1 MKKSL
6 KNKNNLINK
15 IPKKK
20 SLNKFSLNLSLNGTN
35 KLIGKNKNDT
45 INKETVDGSNA
56 DSQTNYL
63 NRESSNNL
71 KVNYCKNPSNGKTN
85 SQLFMYTSSFNEKK
99 KMSNYLNNTKNHSEM
114 ENVPNKEE
122 EIIPGENSE
131 YTEEKTNKIDYRYY
145 PNIPEIEANENIK
158 KYYWLATYDK
168 LMKETKIAKILN
180 YYYDTLSQKETEN
193 YAENSDYK
201 EDGYENK
208 LKLMKEKYNFIE
220 KTMIIEGY
228 EIYFVKKHGKPFVRQ
243 KKGEKLFIKLYLLTL
258 EQINQIFS
266 YINRLE
272 YKIYINDK
280 DFNIEKNSFKIINT
294 LNKTI
299 YNYSKVFFLGTFMNI
314 KIFLFSHKTKSDSS
328 GNNND
333 NSINTVNDL
342 PPSFKIAKIIKELM
356 INFPD
361 FSKKYFID
369 YLMKS
374 KDNNNDKS
382 IHEKELLTR
391 KMNEVS
397 SLLLTNDKNNHNSN
411 LNNLNIEIRNIVN
424 GIPTY
429 TPSSLEDINKI
440 NDISSSFKDTSI
452 KKYKEKIVLNN
463 HNEYNEAICSDFL
476 SNIKNEIKTI
486 SKESK
491 EKKSY
496 RKSNDSKKKESYR
509 TKSSNKIKIKNSNNK
524 SSKTRNG
531 WSMKT
536 IDNLG
541 EDTVIFKTTSIK
553 NKRKKNMTRDN
564 SLNDNIIK
572 KSKKKFDSCKNDS
585 KIVYEENLKINNKKI
600 LDINLN
606 KRKNKKIINDRKNIT
621 YDINNVNKNIEK
633 EFAIRSSRN
642 NLKINK
648 IKSNSNSRTYK
659 TICINTNS
667 LNADIKSVKMENIKT
682 KRGLKILPTMKK
694 IISQKMNKILDDKNT
709 NIGIENQSNN
719 AISIN
724 YIKKNDLHIENS
736 NNPIKSLKYNTIE
749 TKINDD
755 LENKNNEYITPL
767 KKKFFYY
774 YK

>member
-45 INKETVDGSNA
+45 INKETVDGSYA
-56 DSQTNYL
+56 DTQTIYL
-63 NRESSNNL
+63 NCDSSNNL
-71 KVNYCKNPSNGKTN
+71 KANYNKNPSYGKRNTK
-85 SQLFMYTSSFNEKK
+85 LFTYTSSFNEKK
-99 KMSNYLNNTKNHSEM
+99 KMSNSFNNVKNHSEM
-114 ENVPNKEE
+114 ENVTNKEE
-122 EIIPGENSE
+122 EIISGDNSE

-145 PNIPEIEANENIK
+145 PNIPEIEGNEYIK

-168 LMKETKIAKILN
+168 LMKKSKLAKILN

-382 IHEKELLTR
+382 IHEKELLT
-391 KMNEVS
+391 KENE
-397 SLLLTNDKNNHNSN
+397 
-411 LNNLNIEIRNIVN
+411 
-424 GIPTY
+424 
-429 TPSSLEDINKI
+429 
-440 NDISSSFKDTSI
+440 
-452 KKYKEKIVLNN
+452 
-463 HNEYNEAICSDFL
+463 
-476 SNIKNEIKTI
+476 
-486 SKESK
+486 
-491 EKKSY
+491 
-496 RKSNDSKKKESYR
+496 
-509 TKSSNKIKIKNSNNK
+509 
-524 SSKTRNG
+524 
-531 WSMKT
+531 
-536 IDNLG
+536 
-541 EDTVIFKTTSIK
+541 
-553 NKRKKNMTRDN
+553 
-564 SLNDNIIK
+564 
-572 KSKKKFDSCKNDS
+572 
-585 KIVYEENLKINNKKI
+585 
-600 LDINLN
+600 
-606 KRKNKKIINDRKNIT
+606 
-621 YDINNVNKNIEK
+621 
-633 EFAIRSSRN
+633 
-642 NLKINK
+642 
-648 IKSNSNSRTYK
+648 
-659 TICINTNS
+659 
-667 LNADIKSVKMENIKT
+667 
-682 KRGLKILPTMKK
+682 
-694 IISQKMNKILDDKNT
+694 
-709 NIGIENQSNN
+709 
-719 AISIN
+719 
-724 YIKKNDLHIENS
+724 
-736 NNPIKSLKYNTIE
+736 
-749 TKINDD
+749 
-755 LENKNNEYITPL
+755 
-767 KKKFFYY
+767 
-774 YK
+774 

>member
-6 KNKNNLINK
+6 KNKNVLIKK

-20 SLNKFSLNLSLNGTN
+20 SVNKYSLNLSLNGKN

-45 INKETVDGSNA
+45 INKETVDGSYVE
-56 DSQTNYL
+56 SQTNYL
-63 NRESSNNL
+63 NGESSNNL
-71 KVNYCKNPSNGKTN
+71 KANYSKNPSYDKRNTK
-85 SQLFMYTSSFNEKK
+85 LFMFTSSFNEKK
-99 KMSNYLNNTKNHSEM
+99 KISNSLNNAKNHSEN
-114 ENVPNKEE
+114 ENVQKKEE

-145 PNIPEIEANENIK
+145 PNIPEIEVNENIK

-168 LMKETKIAKILN
+168 LMKKSKIAKILN

-193 YAENSDYK
+193 YADNDYQE
-201 EDGYENK
+201 EDNEKK
-208 LKLMKEKYNFIE
+208 LKFINEKYNFIE

-243 KKGEKLFIKLYLLTL
+243 NKGEKLFIKLYLLTL

-272 YKIYINDK
+272 YKKYVNDA
-280 DFNIEKNSFKIINT
+280 DFNIQKNSFKIINT

-328 GNNND
+328 GNNN
-333 NSINTVNDL
+333 NSVNTVNDL
-342 PPSFKIAKIIKELM
+342 PPSNKIAKIIKELM

-382 IHEKELLTR
+382 IHDKELLNR

-397 SLLLTNDKNNHNSN
+397 SLLLTNDKNNYNTNLINHNN
-411 LNNLNIEIRNIVN
+411 VIRNIIN
-424 GIPTY
+424 DIPTY
-429 TPSSLEDINKI
+429 TPSSLENINKI
-440 NDISSSFKDTSI
+440 NDISSSFIGTSL
-452 KKYKEKIVLNN
+452 KKIKEKNVISN
-463 HNEYNEAICSDFL
+463 HNANDEPICSDFL
-476 SNIKNEIKTI
+476 SNIKNEIEAI

-496 RKSNDSKKKESYR
+496 RKSNDSKKKGLNR
-509 TKSSNKIKIKNSNNK
+509 TKSSNKDKIKNSNNK
-524 SSKTRNG
+524 KSRNEC
-531 WSMKT
+531 SMKT
-536 IDNLG
+536 IDNLS
-541 EDTVIFKTTSIK
+541 ENTEIFKTISIK

-564 SLNDNIIK
+564 SINDHIIK
-572 KSKKKFDSCKNDS
+572 KNKKNFDSCGNDR
-585 KIVYEENLKINNKKI
+585 KIIYEEKLEINKNNKKI

-606 KRKNKKIINDRKNIT
+606 KGKNKNNMQESKNMT
-621 YDINNVNKNIEK
+621 YDLNNLNKNIEK
-633 EFAIRSSRN
+633 EFKIRSSRN
-642 NLKINK
+642 NLKLNR

-659 TICINTNS
+659 SICINTNS
-667 LNADIKSVKMENIKT
+667 LNADIKSVKMESIKPK
-682 KRGLKILPTMKK
+682 KRLKVLSTMKK
-694 IISQKMNKILDDKNT
+694 IISQKMNKILDDKNI
-709 NIGIENQSNN
+709 NIGIGSESSIAIATNDIKNN
-719 AISIN
+719 HF
-724 YIKKNDLHIENS
+724 HIENS
-736 NNPIKSLKYNTIE
+736 NNLIKSSKYNTIE
-749 TKINDD
+749 NKINDD
-755 LENKNNEYITPL
+755 LQNKNDEYITPL

-774 YK
+774 YQ

>member
-1 MKKSL
+1 MKKNL
-6 KNKNNLINK
+6 KNKNDLINK

-20 SLNKFSLNLSLNGTN
+20 SMNKFSLNLSINGTN

-272 YKIYINDK
+272 YKKYINDI
-280 DFNIEKNSFKIINT
+280 DFNIHKNSFKIINN
-294 LNKTI
+294 LNQKI

-328 GNNND
+328 RNNNV

-342 PPSFKIAKIIKELM
+342 PPSNKLAKIIKELM

-382 IHEKELLTR
+382 IHDKELLNR

-397 SLLLTNDKNNHNSN
+397 SLILTNDKNNRNSN
-411 LNNLNIEIRNIVN
+411 LTNRNIVIRNIVN
-424 GIPTY
+424 GIPT

-440 NDISSSFKDTSI
+440 NDISSSFIGTSI
-452 KKYKEKIVLNN
+452 
-463 HNEYNEAICSDFL
+463 
-476 SNIKNEIKTI
+476 
-486 SKESK
+486 KESK
-491 EKKSY
+491 EKKVLNNQNTNNEPICSDFLPNIKNKIETKSKGSKEKRHY
-496 RKSNDSKKKESYR
+496 SKSNNIKRKELNR
-509 TKSSNKIKIKNSNNK
+509 KKSSNKANINNNK
-524 SSKTRNG
+524 S
-531 WSMKT
+531 
-536 IDNLG
+536 
-541 EDTVIFKTTSIK
+541 
-553 NKRKKNMTRDN
+553 
-564 SLNDNIIK
+564 
-572 KSKKKFDSCKNDS
+572 CK
-585 KIVYEENLKINNKKI
+585 
-600 LDINLN
+600 
-606 KRKNKKIINDRKNIT
+606 
-621 YDINNVNKNIEK
+621 
-633 EFAIRSSRN
+633 SRN
-642 NLKINK
+642 E
-648 IKSNSNSRTYK
+648 
-659 TICINTNS
+659 C
-667 LNADIKSVKMENIKT
+667 
-682 KRGLKILPTMKK
+682 
-694 IISQKMNKILDDKNT
+694 
-709 NIGIENQSNN
+709 
-719 AISIN
+719 
-724 YIKKNDLHIENS
+724 
-736 NNPIKSLKYNTIE
+736 
-749 TKINDD
+749 
-755 LENKNNEYITPL
+755 
-767 KKKFFYY
+767 
-774 YK
+774 